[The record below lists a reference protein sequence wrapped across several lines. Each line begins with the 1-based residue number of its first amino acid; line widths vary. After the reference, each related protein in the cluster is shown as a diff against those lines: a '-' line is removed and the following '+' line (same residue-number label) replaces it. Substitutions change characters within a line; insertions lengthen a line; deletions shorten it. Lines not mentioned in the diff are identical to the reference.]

1 MHASTLLLSA
11 LGATVLAAPTYP
23 TLVKDS
29 VTQDGLDTVSQYFNL
44 VARKVQE
51 VKSNVAVPVCDL
63 SKASMPA
70 GMFRTFTFEP
80 TSKYLANSSFPAPSA
95 LPPPT
100 AGLVLKHVA
109 LGRGTQNYTC
119 DTTNATAVPVAVGAL
134 ATLFNASCVASSYP
148 DLLNLLPK
156 VAMQFNLTAAGQEKI
171 RTMVPGNMAI
181 SGEHFFTNPTTP
193 FFDLN
198 QGNIPLGSAPCAKN
212 NSSPAPADAPKGQGG
227 EAAVPW
233 LKLLTKVGAT
243 GDLQEVYRVETAGGS
258 APATCKGLPAAFNVQ
273 YSAQ

>member
-70 GMFRTFTFEP
+70 
-80 TSKYLANSSFPAPSA
+80 APSA

-273 YSAQ
+273 YSAQYWFYESSPKKI